1 MIGTFQALERSW
13 HWSIPVSGSRLG
25 FTLLELIVVMAILAI
40 LAGLGAGG
48 YRLARRSAKEGQ
60 AKAEIE
66 LLRTALE
73 EYRVEYGRYPEQFSG
88 GNFSSM
94 GELGKLT
101 ELIEISVIDDPWG
114 RPYQYQSTNRFLYRV
129 WSEGE
134 NLASDTDN
142 IDPSQVGY

>member
-1 MIGTFQALERSW
+1 MIGTFQTLESSR
-13 HWSIPVSGSRLG
+13 HWSIPVSGSRHG

-73 EYRVEYGRYPEQFSG
+73 EYRVEYGRYPEQFSATA
-88 GNFSSM
+88 FSSL

-101 ELIEISVIDDPWG
+101 ELIEIPVLDDPWG

-129 WSEGE
+129 WSEGAE
-134 NLASDTDN
+134 IDSDADN
-142 IDPSQVGY
+142 IEPSQVGY